1 MIGAV
6 IHNKNNTLVIDFPRG
21 WPDLQLKL
29 SSIGITA
36 KPQEI
41 PLTDNEED
49 DIRVILYSESDIG
62 NHLVRIFKQTDT
74 LADVNVLDSKITF
87 ADYAIQN
94 ELETDIIS
102 DQYDSVKELLD
113 DIEKMTYEAGQI
125 TESFYFPLTASL
137 DEEGDGDA
145 YEVDNKVLL
154 AYESSIRTQ
163 VSEEQTRD
171 VKNMAEYFWGNEGVE
186 SKLVSADWN
195 VEAINGELYGCVYTR
210 LKEELTAE
218 EKDALKEWI
227 TGQNSDGFGESFE
240 QHPLAIEEGD
250 LYISFW
256 NSDDDYFVYDKNEMD
271 EYNISQQNNQQM
283 GGM

>member
-113 DIEKMTYEAGQI
+113 DIEKMTYEAGQ
-125 TESFYFPLTASL
+125 
-137 DEEGDGDA
+137 
-145 YEVDNKVLL
+145 
-154 AYESSIRTQ
+154 
-163 VSEEQTRD
+163 
-171 VKNMAEYFWGNEGVE
+171 
-186 SKLVSADWN
+186 
-195 VEAINGELYGCVYTR
+195 
-210 LKEELTAE
+210 
-218 EKDALKEWI
+218 
-227 TGQNSDGFGESFE
+227 
-240 QHPLAIEEGD
+240 
-250 LYISFW
+250 
-256 NSDDDYFVYDKNEMD
+256 
-271 EYNISQQNNQQM
+271 NNQQM

>member
-1 MIGAV
+1 MINAV

-21 WPDLQLKL
+21 FQDLQLKL

-125 TESFYFPLTASL
+125 
-137 DEEGDGDA
+137 
-145 YEVDNKVLL
+145 
-154 AYESSIRTQ
+154 
-163 VSEEQTRD
+163 
-171 VKNMAEYFWGNEGVE
+171 
-186 SKLVSADWN
+186 
-195 VEAINGELYGCVYTR
+195 
-210 LKEELTAE
+210 
-218 EKDALKEWI
+218 
-227 TGQNSDGFGESFE
+227 
-240 QHPLAIEEGD
+240 
-250 LYISFW
+250 
-256 NSDDDYFVYDKNEMD
+256 
-271 EYNISQQNNQQM
+271 NQQM

>member
-1 MIGAV
+1 MINAV

-29 SSIGITA
+29 GSIGIMA
-36 KPQEI
+36 RPQEI

-62 NHLVRIFKQTDT
+62 THLVRIFKQTDT
-74 LADVNVLDSKITF
+74 LADVNTLDHKVSF

-113 DIEKMTYEAGQI
+113 DIEKMTYEAGEV
-125 TESFYFPLTASL
+125 TESFYFPLTAYL
-137 DEEGDGDA
+137 DEEGNGET
-145 YEVDNKVLL
+145 YEADNSILR
-154 AYESSIRTQ
+154 AYESSIRAQ
-163 VSEEQTRD
+163 VSDEQTRD
-171 VKNMAEYFWGNEGVE
+171 VKNMAEYYDGNEGVKD
-186 SKLVSADWN
+186 KLVSADWN
-195 VEAINGELYGCVYTR
+195 VEVINGELYGCVYAR
-210 LKEELTAE
+210 LKAELTTE
-218 EKDALKEWI
+218 EKASLKEWI
-227 TGQNSDGFGESFE
+227 TGQNSDGFGEGFE
-240 QHPLAIEEGD
+240 QHPLGIEEGD

-256 NSDDDYFVYDKNEMD
+256 NSGKDYFVYDKNEMD
-271 EYNISQQNNQQM
+271 EYISQQNEQQM

>member
-1 MIGAV
+1 MINAV

-36 KPQEI
+36 RPQDI

-74 LADVNVLDSKITF
+74 LADVNILDSKITF

-113 DIEKMTYEAGQI
+113 DIEKMTYEAGEF
-125 TESFYFPLTASL
+125 TESFYFPLTANL
-137 DEEGDGDA
+137 DEEGDGET
-145 YEVDNKVLL
+145 YEVDNRVLL
-154 AYESSIRTQ
+154 AYESSIRSQ
-163 VSEEQTRD
+163 VSEEQTCD
-171 VKNMAEYFWGNEGVE
+171 VKNMAEYYYGNEGVKD
-186 SKLVSADWN
+186 KLVSADWN
-195 VEAINGELYGCVYTR
+195 VEVINGELYGCVYTR

-218 EKDALKEWI
+218 EKEALKEWI
-227 TGQNSDGFGESFE
+227 TGQNSDGFGEGFE

-256 NSDDDYFVYDKNEMD
+256 NSGKDYFVYDKNEMD
-271 EYNISQQNNQQM
+271 EYISQQSEQQM